1 MNFLNTP
8 HKKKSAII
16 TFFSGLTF
24 FLIFFLFG
32 LNYLDP
38 PITYGMEVSF
48 GVSDRGGFAQE
59 QEINQSIKE
68 EEKSEGT
75 NANEPQLSNSK
86 NVVVQ
91 KESNISVD
99 NKVDKEET
107 TSSNKDKKV
116 IDEQNQEID
125 DNTKSILSNLVN
137 QNDQKAKINSL
148 KGDDNTNDIKGQN
161 SGNPYTNTYINIEG
175 FKDLNNRYGLNGR
188 SLKSNGSVVQECN
201 EEGIVVV
208 RITVNPK
215 GKVVDAKPGVRGSSN
230 IHPCL
235 LKPAIETAFLHE
247 WYPDTKAPSKQ
258 IGFVVVNFKIRK

>member
-48 GVSDRGGFAQE
+48 GVSDRGGFAKE

-91 KESNISVD
+91 KKSNISVD

-107 TSSNKDKKV
+107 ISSNKDKKV
-116 IDEQNQEID
+116 IEEQNKEID
-125 DNTKSILSNLVN
+125 NNTKSILSNLVN
-137 QNDQKAKINSL
+137 QNNQKTKINSL
-148 KGDDNTNDIKGQN
+148 EGDNNTNDIKGQN
-161 SGNPYTNTYINIEG
+161 SGNPYINTYMNIEG
-175 FKDLNNRYGLNGR
+175 FKDLNNGYGLNGR
-188 SLKSNGSVVQECN
+188 NLKSNGSVVQECN

-208 RITVNPK
+208 RITVNPQ
-215 GKVVDAKPGVRGSSN
+215 GKVVEAKPGVKGSSN

-247 WYPDTKAPSKQ
+247 WYPDAKAPSKQ

>member
-1 MNFLNTP
+1 MKFLNTP
-8 HKKKSAII
+8 HEKKSAVI
-16 TFFSGLTF
+16 TFFSGLLLF
-24 FLIFFLFG
+24 FIFFLFG
-32 LNYLDP
+32 LKYLDP

-116 IDEQNQEID
+116 IEEQNQEID

-137 QNDQKAKINSL
+137 QNDQKAKINSPV
-148 KGDDNTNDIKGQN
+148 GDDNTKNIKGLN
-161 SGNPYTNTYINIEG
+161 SGNPYINTYLNIEG
-175 FKDLNNRYGLNGR
+175 FKGLKNGYGLNGR
-188 SLKSNGSVVQECN
+188 NLKSNGSVVQECN

-208 RITVNPK
+208 RITVNPQ
-215 GKVVDAKPGVRGSSN
+215 GKVIEAKPGVRGSSN

-247 WYPDTKAPSKQ
+247 WYPDGNAPSKQ